1 MSEIGATNPWEALR
15 AQAQGGALE
24 FHPRAALDVVEVVV
38 ELLGGVLAIR
48 ENATQVEH
56 FEPLSNLSSGEA
68 LAAKFANKGVEL
80 GRILDGHVAVLRNMI
95 ETFVDAG
102 RQYARVED
110 LNAEELGRVTTPREA
125 STALGRSP
133 ESTPIAGDIGSDGRY
148 RDPGDWLDPVA
159 AHEVDPMSD
168 ELREHD
174 DFEPSTIR
182 DDIENPNAL
191 LYEDLYELGQSI
203 RAQQVADA
211 GGRWAWMSA
220 QLDAITVE
228 YANRVDSMTVGQ
240 WRGAGREAAVA
251 AVRAYADGVRHLSN
265 SMGLMADNL
274 AYTAGWLEATRVSMP
289 QEPMNPAG
297 STRTLPAN
305 MGPYGMYS
313 MSYTVEDPTAEYQEA
328 LRQTYGVG
336 IDVSAVRVP
345 ILPPVESAFAQV
357 PMLEQGVEGGG
368 GGQGSGGASAGTDT
382 VTAAVTPSPV
392 TVAGAAL
399 PVAPARA
406 PGGGTSPLPT
416 AYSEPDARP
425 APTSPVMA
433 GSAPHG
439 AGQGVDGTRG
449 VVRSPSRDLGQ
460 GLPAALG
467 QAAQQ
472 VSAAQ
477 RPPSGSAPSAAARSL
492 PHHAS
497 AEAGSGARGA
507 GHSTPTVA
515 PKHDPARIAKLF
527 PRAALPVEP
536 GGVGAADRLAAASN
550 SPGVPG
556 PAGMG
561 GAANSG
567 DKRDWHRRAAYLES
581 SHHFEEALGEA
592 PRVVNTPVIER

>member
-1 MSEIGATNPWEALR
+1 
-15 AQAQGGALE
+15 
-24 FHPRAALDVVEVVV
+24 
-38 ELLGGVLAIR
+38 
-48 ENATQVEH
+48 
-56 FEPLSNLSSGEA
+56 
-68 LAAKFANKGVEL
+68 
-80 GRILDGHVAVLRNMI
+80 MI

-159 AHEVDPMSD
+159 AHEVDPMS
-168 ELREHD
+168 EQLREHD
-174 DFEPSTIR
+174 EFEPSTIR

-211 GGRWAWMSA
+211 GGRWTWMSE

-228 YANRVDSMTVGQ
+228 YANRVDSVTVDQ
-240 WRGAGREAAVA
+240 WRGAGREAAVVA
-251 AVRAYADGVRHLSN
+251 ARAYADGVRQLSN

-297 STRTLPAN
+297 SSRALPAN
-305 MGPYGMYS
+305 MDPYGQYS
-313 MSYTVEDPTAEYQEA
+313 MSYTVEDPTPEYQEA

-336 IDVSAVRVP
+336 IDASAVRVP

-357 PMLEQGVEGGG
+357 PVLEQGVEGGG
-368 GGQGSGGASAGTDT
+368 GGQGSGATSTGTET

-392 TVAGAAL
+392 TVAGAAM
-399 PVAPARA
+399 PVAPVPA

-416 AYSEPDARP
+416 VYSEPDARP
-425 APTSPVMA
+425 APTTPAMA
-433 GSAPHG
+433 GSAPRS
-439 AGQGVDGTRG
+439 AGQSGDSTRE
-449 VVRSPSRDLGQ
+449 VARSLSPDLGQ

-477 RPPSGSAPSAAARSL
+477 RPSSGSAPPAAARSL

-515 PKHDPARIAKLF
+515 APKHDPARMAKLF

-567 DKRDWHRRAAYLES
+567 DKRDGHRRAAYLES